1 MRKWHVLKYG
11 REAIF
16 YSFDYAN
23 IVFIV
28 FKSNPLQRV
37 GLIFFFS
44 LQSKDNS

>member
-23 IVFIV
+23 FIV

-44 LQSKDNS
+44 LQSRDNS

>member
-1 MRKWHVLKYG
+1 MRKWHVLKYD

-44 LQSKDNS
+44 LQSRDNS